1 MLIIVC
7 TAIGIGV
14 GTLVGSLVSKEKN
27 IGEKD
32 SRSITK

>member
-14 GTLVGSLVSKEKN
+14 GSLVGSLISKEEN

-32 SRSITK
+32 SPSIMK